1 MSYIRSLLVTF
12 MENSTDRKKRS
23 NCKYLPI
30 SVNYIWSQ
38 ENLNSCLRMS
48 GCCHDLL
55 SKSEK
60 SKLRLKWS
68 LPNKISNTA
77 AKIMKSNNVG
87 NLKQKLLKENKFKVE
102 TLIKIPWTKHS
113 WTFWWKIKKAIKWGS
128 AGALNRS

>member
-1 MSYIRSLLVTF
+1 
-12 MENSTDRKKRS
+12 
-23 NCKYLPI
+23 
-30 SVNYIWSQ
+30 
-38 ENLNSCLRMS
+38 MS

-60 SKLRLKWS
+60 SKLRLKRS

-102 TLIKIPWTKHS
+102 TLIKIP
-113 WTFWWKIKKAIKWGS
+113 
-128 AGALNRS
+128 